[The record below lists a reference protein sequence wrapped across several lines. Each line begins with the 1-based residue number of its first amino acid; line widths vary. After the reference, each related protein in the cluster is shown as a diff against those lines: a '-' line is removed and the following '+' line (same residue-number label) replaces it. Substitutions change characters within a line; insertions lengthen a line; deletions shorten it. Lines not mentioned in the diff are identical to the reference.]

1 MKPSV
6 HPFPARMAPDLA
18 LRSLRRLK
26 SGIVLD
32 PMTGS
37 GTVAR
42 VAKGRGLE
50 ALGFDLDPLAVLMSK
65 VGTTPLCDDAIEP
78 LASRIVSE
86 ARALDADKIELP
98 WIDGDP
104 EAERFV
110 DYWFGNQQSRDLR
123 KIAYLLSR
131 AESIDLPE
139 DIADAFRIAL
149 SRIIIT
155 KHRAASLAED
165 TSHSRPHRT
174 ALKSDYDVLG
184 GFAKS
189 IGVVRKRLAGIP
201 KKGTVTI
208 RRGDARDLSM
218 LKNESVDAVLTSPPY
233 LNAIDYMR
241 GHRMSLIWLG
251 HRYRDLTET
260 RSNSIGS
267 ERKADLPFKEECHK
281 AMKAAMGDLTAL
293 PPRYHG
299 MIERYVIDMHMMVS
313 EVARVLKAGCRA
325 TFVMGDSCLHGVFI
339 RNSKALAVAGKMV
352 GLGKAACRKRNL
364 PSGEPLFAYTGFR
377 GSGQA
382 HAPGSHSLLPEAL
395 GCEATS
401 SCSAAR
407 SEGSFIRWITR

>member
-18 LRSLRRLK
+18 IRWLK
-26 SGIVLD
+26 RQRGVVLD

-42 VAKGRGLE
+42 VAKGRGLH
-50 ALGFDLDPLAVLMSK
+50 ALGFDLDPLAVLISK
-65 VGTTPLCDDAIEP
+65 VGTTPINDDAIAPHEVRF
-78 LASRIVSE
+78 LAE
-86 ARALDADKIELP
+86 ARALKDDEVDLP

-110 DYWFGNQQSRDLR
+110 TYWFGDRQRGDLR
-123 KIAYLLSR
+123 RIAFLL
-131 AESIDLPE
+131 ANAGTIDLPD

-149 SRIIIT
+149 SRIIVT

-174 ALKSDYDVLG
+174 AQVSSYDVFE

-189 IGVVRKRLAGIP
+189 IQVVRKRLAGIP
-201 KKGTVTI
+201 AKGSVTI
-208 RRGDARDLSM
+208 CQGDARDLHSVEA
-218 LKNESVDAVLTSPPY
+218 ESVDAVLTSPPY

-251 HRYRDLTET
+251 HRYKDLTAT

-267 ERKADLPFKEECHK
+267 ERKADVPFEEECHQ
-281 AMKAAMGDLTAL
+281 AMKAAMGDLTSL
-293 PPRYHG
+293 PSRYHG
-299 MIERYVIDMHMMVS
+299 MIERYVMDMHKMVS
-313 EVARVLKAGCRA
+313 EVARVLKSGCRA

-339 RNSKALAVAGKMV
+339 RNSEALAVAGRLV
-352 GLGKAACRKRNL
+352 GLGKAARRKRDL
-364 PSGEPLFAYTGFR
+364 PNGSRYLPTPDSGKLAKRMRREVILYFR
-377 GSGQA
+377 K
-382 HAPGSHSLLPEAL
+382 P
-395 GCEATS
+395 
-401 SCSAAR
+401 
-407 SEGSFIRWITR
+407 